1 MGKRLGALSFVLM
14 FALLAGCGRGFAPVT
29 DQSLGAR
36 GAANTQTSSRPAP
49 LANPGTYT
57 VKQGDTLYSISWRY
71 GLDYREVA
79 RWNSID
85 QRYRIYP
92 GQVLRLTNT
101 GSSTTQVAAS
111 APARQAAPVASTASR
126 PAAPATQTSSG
137 NASPRTAS
145 AQQPPVQTPPSAPP
159 PQTTASTAT
168 STTAASSASAATS
181 TAGGVRWQWPASG
194 NIIRRFSDREG
205 GNKGVDIDGK
215 MGDPIL
221 AAADG
226 RVVYAGSGLLG
237 YGNLVIINHNQQFL
251 SAYAH
256 NSRILVSENDTVKAG
271 SKIAEMGNSGTDRVQ
286 LHFEIRRDGKPVDP
300 LTYLPRR

>member
-1 MGKRLGALSFVLM
+1 MGKSLGALSFVLM
-14 FALLAGCGRGFAPVT
+14 LALLTGCGTGFAPVT

-36 GAANTQTSSRPAP
+36 GATSAQTSSRPAP
-49 LANPGTYT
+49 LANPGSYT

-85 QRYRIYP
+85 QRFRIYP
-92 GQVLRLTNT
+92 GQVLKLTNT
-101 GSSTTQVAAS
+101 GSSPTQVATSTPSRQTAPVAS
-111 APARQAAPVASTASR
+111 APAR
-126 PAAPATQTSSG
+126 PAAAQTSTG
-137 NASPRTAS
+137 AASPPPAPT
-145 AQQPPVQTPPSAPP
+145 QQVPSQAAPP
-159 PQTTASTAT
+159 PQASTPQASTSASASTAASNT
-168 STTAASSASAATS
+168 STATS
-181 TAGGVRWQWPASG
+181 TAGGIRWQWPATG

-215 MGDPIL
+215 MGDPII